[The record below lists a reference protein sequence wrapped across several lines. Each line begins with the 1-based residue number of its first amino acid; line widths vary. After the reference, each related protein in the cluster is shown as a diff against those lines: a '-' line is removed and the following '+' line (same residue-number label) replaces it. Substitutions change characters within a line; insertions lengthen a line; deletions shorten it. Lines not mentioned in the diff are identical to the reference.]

1 MWALPMGHGEPP
13 CPLASWAGD
22 VRPRVALTPL
32 EWAHLGT
39 APGSSPGPA
48 PPCSPETWCCP
59 GQLTPGA
66 LARPLPS
73 WPRLLCS
80 HPFRTQTA
88 KTTNQ
93 NAALGS
99 RSALLRGSGES
110 AAPGRLPSSLRTDT
124 AQTQKEK
131 EASGRPARPLFGPRP
146 SVSARTSLGRAF
158 KGARALRPSMPHSG
172 RGLPSPGAQQKVPT
186 LVRVWRA
193 PAGRGPPEHPLW
205 LPSASVGNYPAAT
218 RPPPQHRCPLG
229 TRTTPPLFL

>member
-1 MWALPMGHGEPP
+1 M
-13 CPLASWAGD
+13 ASWAGD

-48 PPCSPETWCCP
+48 PPWSPETWCCP

-229 TRTTPPLFL
+229 TRTPPFVSVKITKSI